1 MPRRKS
7 DRAPE
12 KSKDTRG
19 HREDGGLQHYFRD
32 MSHSNVMTAEEELKA
47 ATNIANLRTAFWRSL
62 LGYPPFIDAIVETV
76 CECHPPDKTP
86 IDVLEQL
93 KKTSRDLRDR
103 DLVAHQQ
110 AFAAARE
117 AAADALSYLDVD
129 AVASD
134 RILADLLA
142 IHEGKREGLQLRV
155 KLPRRGS
162 APYAQYVQQAQ
173 RDNSALLQAKSEF
186 VLANLRLVVTLAK
199 RFNNGRMP
207 LQDLIQEGNIGL
219 MKAVDRF
226 DHRRGFRFSTYGTW
240 WIRHAISRAIADKAR
255 EVRLPVHMLE
265 AYGKVKRASR
275 EFETQHGRKPTDA
288 ELAEKV
294 ELPVERIR
302 RMYASLVEAPQSLSQ
317 PISRDSAMS
326 LLDLLEDDDAV
337 EPSSVLDAQILLHSL
352 QELLD
357 ALAPIEADILR
368 SRMGF
373 GDNREMTLK
382 ELGER
387 YSLSRERIRQLQER
401 ALSKLRREFKR
412 RSLM

>member
-7 DRAPE
+7 DSEVKADQGRRQ
-12 KSKDTRG
+12 D
-19 HREDGGLQHYFRD
+19 DGGLQPYFRD
-32 MSHSNVMTAEEELKA
+32 MSHSAVMTPDQELAA
-47 ATNIANLRTAFWRSL
+47 ATAIAELRITYWRSL
-62 LGYPPFIDAIVETV
+62 LSYPPFVDAIVELV
-76 CECHPPDKTP
+76 RESHPPDKVPTTEL
-86 IDVLEQL
+86 DALQRC
-93 KKTSRDLRDR
+93 SRELRDR

-110 AFAAARE
+110 AFSQARDTAAEVLA
-117 AAADALSYLDVD
+117 YLDVD

-134 RILADLLA
+134 LVLADVVA
-142 IHEGKREGLQLRV
+142 IQEGRRDGLRMQV
-155 KLPRRGS
+155 KFPRRGS

-173 RDNSALLQAKSEF
+173 RDNSALLRAKSEF

-199 RFNNGRMP
+199 RYNNGRMP

-255 EVRLPVHMLE
+255 EVRLPVHMIE
-265 AYGKVKRASR
+265 AYNKVKRASR
-275 EFETQHGRKPTDA
+275 EFEAHNGRKPTDS

-294 ELPVERIR
+294 NLSVDRIR
-302 RMYASLVEAPQSLSQ
+302 RMYASLVETPQSLSQ

-337 EPSSVLDAQILLHSL
+337 EPASVLDNQILLDSL
-352 QELLD
+352 RELLG
-357 ALAPIEADILR
+357 ALTPIEADILR

-373 GDNREMTLK
+373 GGPEMTLK